1 MDAPTA
7 IAAVALL
14 SEVFNQVKEFFPA
27 YRQFKIRS
35 EYDDNVFKEQYIKS
49 MSENVHNISEENF
62 QYPNPSIIYPA
73 MKESFFYIREKEIR
87 EMFAKLI
94 SSSFDKSKNEYLHPG
109 FIGIIKQLSP
119 LDARLLMSVND
130 SKKINGISAI
140 KDNVEYRLIESDLL
154 KSSEDVE
161 SISLSIENLER
172 LGLIHVSRKEDM
184 TFYEADSSTL
194 NLNTSEKLSCDS
206 PYYPILSER
215 YNLYSV
221 NAYMTVLGKSFLKV
235 CVD

>member
-14 SEVFNQVKEFFPA
+14 SEVFDQVKEFFPA

-73 MKESFFYIREKEIR
+73 MSESLFYVREEEIR

-94 SSSFDKSKNEYLHPG
+94 ASSFDKSNNEFLHPG

-119 LDARLLMSVND
+119 FDARLLMSIHD
-130 SKKINGISAI
+130 SSTIKGFVAISN
-140 KDNVEYRLIESDLL
+140 NVEYKLIETNLL
-154 KSSEDVE
+154 EGPE
-161 SISLSIENLER
+161 SVNQISLSLDNLIR
-172 LGLIHVSRKEDM
+172 LGLINIDKNLEYTVYDKNGQMISLH
-184 TFYEADSSTL
+184 SSSEL
-194 NLNTSEKLSCDS
+194 AKTSKF
-206 PYYPILSER
+206 
-215 YNLYSV
+215 YNLLHEQYKLYTA
-221 NAYMTVLGKSFLKV
+221 NAYITVLGQNFLKV